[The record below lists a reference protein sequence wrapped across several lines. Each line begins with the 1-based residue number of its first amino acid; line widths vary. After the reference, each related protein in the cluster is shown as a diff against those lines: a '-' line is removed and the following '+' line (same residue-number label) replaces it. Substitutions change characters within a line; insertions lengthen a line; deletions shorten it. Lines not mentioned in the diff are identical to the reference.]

1 MKKLETIDQNFI
13 KTLLDNL
20 PQNIEELSVP
30 KDKDNKKTL
39 ELISL
44 AEKRDITIL
53 YNKER
58 KLSAIFKPTQIK
70 NVNFLENLISKK
82 KNCLILILD
91 HIMDPQNVGSILRTA
106 LAANVDAVVVS
117 KNRACHLTET
127 VRKVSKGASEIV
139 PFVIVNNIKYLL
151 KNLKTVNFNIFGCDG
166 TAEKNYYECD
176 YNLPTAIIMG
186 SEGKGIK
193 PNLKKDINEMIK
205 IPMNEQIE
213 SLNVSN
219 ACSVILFEARKQRI
233 KK

>member
-30 KDKDNKKTL
+30 KDKNIP
-39 ELISL
+39 ISFN
-44 AEKRDITIL
+44 ADK
-53 YNKER
+53 
-58 KLSAIFKPTQIK
+58 KLSATFKPSQIK
-70 NVNFLENLISKK
+70 DINFLEKLISQKD
-82 KNCLILILD
+82 NSLLLILD
-91 HIMDPQNVGSILRTA
+91 HVMDPQNVGSILRTA
-106 LAANVDAVVVS
+106 LAANVDAVIVS

-127 VRKVSKGASEIV
+127 VRKVSKGASEII

-151 KNLKTVNFNIFGCDG
+151 KNLKTFNFNILGCDG

-186 SEGKGIK
+186 SEGEGIK
-193 PNLKKDINEMIK
+193 PNLKKDIDEMIR

-233 KK
+233 

>member
-30 KDKDNKKTL
+30 KDKNNKKTL

-44 AEKRDITIL
+44 AEEKDLSIS
-53 YNKER
+53 YNTDK
-58 KLSAIFKPTQIK
+58 KLSATFKPSQIK
-70 NVNFLENLISKK
+70 DINFLEKLISQKE
-82 KNCLILILD
+82 NSLLLILD
-91 HIMDPQNVGSILRTA
+91 HVMDPQNVGSILRTA
-106 LAANVDAVVVS
+106 LAANLDAVIVS

-139 PFVIVNNIKYLL
+139 PFIIVNNIKYLL
-151 KNLKTVNFNIFGCDG
+151 KSLKGENFNIFGCDG
-166 TAEKNYYECD
+166 GADKNYYECD
-176 YNLPTAIIMG
+176 FKGPTAIIMG
-186 SEGKGIK
+186 SEGEGIK
-193 PNLKKDINEMIK
+193 PILKKEVKEMIR

-233 KK
+233 